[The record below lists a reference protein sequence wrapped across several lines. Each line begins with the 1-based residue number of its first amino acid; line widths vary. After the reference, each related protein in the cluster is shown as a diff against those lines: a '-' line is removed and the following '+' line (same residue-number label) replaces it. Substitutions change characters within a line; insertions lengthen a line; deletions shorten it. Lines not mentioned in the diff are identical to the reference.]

1 MAVKVGLILLLCA
14 SALAQGW
21 GRREAMRPWLQG
33 RFSEAEQKFTQ
44 MSRVVP
50 TASDIPMR
58 PAVSSVPVLLLWR
71 AEFEIERAR
80 FGPAAALIREVQ
92 KAGTSDTLGLPER
105 RLARLYLSIGRFAE
119 AKKLAME
126 QLRWDGRDIAKLKVA
141 SAMDL
146 VTLGEIALHRGDTGM
161 AISILEK
168 ARDKAKNASEVYGD
182 EWIRAQ
188 IDIALA
194 EISLGSIQSAAEVA
208 AVTRLAAQRQWGA
221 NSIPAMDALDT
232 LGLVQLAQ
240 SCFKNAE
247 ESLTF
252 SRSWRQAVYQAA
264 HPKIAASYL
273 HAALLSAA
281 QGRMDDAGMVQRG
294 LEIEKTVGIAPNG
307 AWALALLAGAEIY
320 AKAGKTGD
328 ATSCYASAI
337 PILERQLGADAPR
350 LEQARKRYASL
361 LAK

>member
-1 MAVKVGLILLLCA
+1 M
-14 SALAQGW
+14 
-21 GRREAMRPWLQG
+21 GRL
-33 RFSEAEQKFTQ
+33 
-44 MSRVVP
+44 
-50 TASDIPMR
+50 
-58 PAVSSVPVLLLWR
+58 
-71 AEFEIERAR
+71 
-80 FGPAAALIREVQ
+80 
-92 KAGTSDTLGLPER
+92 
-105 RLARLYLSIGRFAE
+105 AE
-119 AKKLAME
+119 AKKLAMG
-126 QLRWDGRDIAKLKVA
+126 QLRWDGKDIAKLKVA

-208 AVTRLAAQRQWGA
+208 AATGLAAQRQWGA

-232 LGLVQLAQ
+232 LGLVQVAQ
-240 SCFKNAE
+240 SDFKNAE

-252 SRSWRQAVYQAA
+252 SRSWRQVIYQAD

-281 QGRMDDAGMVQRG
+281 QGRMDDAMGMVHRG